1 MPNRT
6 VSVSQHYKNISE
18 TMHQVN
24 ALLIAVGQSGP
35 EMDNGDVMAAIGGIK
50 ALTFSMSEAL
60 EKVGDLEVNH
70 D

>member
-6 VSVSQHYKNISE
+6 VSGSQHYRHICE

-24 ALLIAVGQSGP
+24 ALLIAVEQSGM
-35 EMDNGDVMAAIGGIK
+35 EMDNGDVMAAIGGIQ
-50 ALTFSMSEAL
+50 ALTFSISESL
-60 EKVGDLEVNH
+60 DKVGDLEVNH

>member
-6 VSVSQHYKNISE
+6 VSGSQHYKHISE

-35 EMDNGDVMAAIGGIK
+35 EMDNGDVMAAIGSIK
-50 ALTFSMSEAL
+50 ALVFSVSEAL
-60 EKVGDLEVNH
+60 EKVGGLEVNH